1 MSLNSYKIVPIEDE
15 HTEHKD
21 EFMQSALSRVQDEY
35 EGWIKYKKMY
45 DHHHHER
52 YRIASKQE
60 FGHLLMAIEDFFH
73 EITKHAPDIEE
84 AAEFNKMIS
93 GFSMKGVA

>member
-1 MSLNSYKIVPIEDE
+1 MHYKIVPVEDE
-15 HTEHKD
+15 EHEHKD
-21 EFMQSALSRVQDEY
+21 DFVNSALCRVKDEY
-35 EGWIKYKKMY
+35 EGWLEYKKMY
-45 DHHHHER
+45 KEHHHDR

-73 EITKHAPDIEE
+73 EITKHSPDMEE
-84 AAEFNKMIS
+84 ATEFNKMIS

>member
-1 MSLNSYKIVPIEDE
+1 MHYKIVPVEDE
-15 HTEHKD
+15 EHEHKD
-21 EFMQSALSRVQDEY
+21 NFINSALCRVKDEY
-35 EGWIKYKKMY
+35 EGWLEYKKMY
-45 DHHHHER
+45 KEHRHDR

-73 EITKHAPDIEE
+73 EIMKHAPDMEE
-84 AAEFNKMIS
+84 ATEFNKMIS

>member
-1 MSLNSYKIVPIEDE
+1 MHYKIVPVEDE
-15 HTEHKD
+15 EHGHKD
-21 EFMQSALSRVQDEY
+21 DFINSALCRVKDEY
-35 EGWIKYKKMY
+35 EGWLEYKKMY
-45 DHHHHER
+45 KEHRHDR

-73 EITKHAPDIEE
+73 EIMKHAPDMEE
-84 AAEFNKMIS
+84 ATEFNKMIS